1 MILYCSSNINPKADE
16 GICVVVS
23 MDYYMQ
29 KTFYKTA
36 SLMANS
42 CKAIA
47 VLAGQPQEVSR
58 LAFDYGRHLVCFLRS

>member
-1 MILYCSSNINPKADE
+1 MWNFLAS
-16 GICVVVS
+16 S

-42 CKAIA
+42 CKSIA
-47 VLAGQPQEVSR
+47 VVGGQPQEVA
-58 LAFDYGRHLVCFLRS
+58 LHAFDYGRHLVCSSCSCLDVYSAYA